1 MSKDRILSAILLGAA
16 VTAICTADGLASGAL
31 VGLKPDQVLVVANAN
46 SVASR
51 DLAAFYVARRGIPKR
66 NIVLVKTAET
76 YVISRKNYEESIA
89 RPIIQAMLERRLD
102 QHIRSIC
109 LIWGTPVRIAESP
122 ARNIAPPGGIEVF
135 YKAQAKDALA
145 KLAVYNELLQLVGK
159 RPPRLPVVPADR
171 IENVADLF
179 DKPLPS
185 PPEKILAPQALFDK
199 LRKNVVRRQI
209 KVRFTSDET
218 NKPIAE
224 RQLMALHREMYGLKG
239 LIDFLRD
246 AKISKPP
253 DVKALRDVL
262 EKVENGLVRLSLP
275 KTPKTLANAR
285 VRIALLKQLGGLR
298 LIAGYAAGGDKPA
311 GKSQQPRRKAKKLLA
326 KTTASLDSELAML
339 WRGAYKTEGPAAN
352 PLYWRLRG
360 AADGAKGRPDALMT
374 ARIDAPSVALARR
387 VINDSIA
394 VEKTGLKGV
403 FYIDSGLPL
412 RFAKASSNAGYR
424 AYDNRF
430 KALHAF
436 LTRRTG
442 MKVVLDTSAG
452 LFAPGKCPDAALYA
466 GWYSL
471 RKYVAAFTWKRG
483 AVGWHT
489 ASFEAA
495 DIRNPK
501 STQWCSRM
509 LTSGVTAT
517 AGAVDEPLLMAFPAP
532 EEFYPLLLTGKYTI
546 AECYWRTVPN
556 ASWQLTLI
564 ADPLYNPFKTNPQV
578 SPKLLPPGLARPW
591 LP

>member
-1 MSKDRILSAILLGAA
+1 MSKNRILLSVLLAA
-16 VTAICTADGLASGAL
+16 AATAICTVDGLAAGAPG
-31 VGLKPDQVLVVANAN
+31 GLKPDQVLVVANAN
-46 SVASR
+46 STASR
-51 DLAAFYVARRGIPKR
+51 DLAAFYVSRRGIPKR

-76 YVISRKNYEESIA
+76 YAISRKDYEKSIA
-89 RPIIQAMLERRLD
+89 RPISQAMLERRLD

-109 LIWGTPVRIAESP
+109 LIWGVPVRIAESSARGP
-122 ARNIAPPGGIEVF
+122 APAGDIEVF
-135 YKAQAKDALA
+135 YNAQAKDALV

-159 RPPRLPVVPADR
+159 RPAKLQAVPADR

-185 PPEKILAPQALFDK
+185 PPEKIPAAKVLFNK
-199 LRKNVVRRQI
+199 LRKNLVRKQI

-224 RQLMALHREMYGLKG
+224 RQLMALYREMYGLKG

-253 DVKALRDVL
+253 DVKALRKVL
-262 EKVENGLVRLSLP
+262 DKVENGLVRLSLP

-285 VRIALLKQLGGLR
+285 VRIALLKQSGGLR
-298 LIAGYAAGGDKPA
+298 LVAAYAGGLH
-311 GKSQQPRRKAKKLLA
+311 KSARTSSVRSHKVNKLLA

-352 PLYWRLRG
+352 PLYWRFRG
-360 AADGAKGRPDALMT
+360 TVAGAKGRPDALMT
-374 ARIDAPSVALARR
+374 ARIDGPSVALVRR
-387 VINDSIA
+387 VISDSIA

-430 KALHAF
+430 RTLHAF

-471 RKYVAAFTWKRG
+471 RRYVAAFTWKRG

-495 DIRNPK
+495 DLRNPK
-501 STQWCSRM
+501 SAQWCPQM
-509 LTSGVTAT
+509 LINGVAGTT
-517 AGAVDEPLLMAFPAP
+517 GAVDEPLLMAFPAP

-578 SPKLLPPGLARPW
+578 SLKHLPPGLSP
-591 LP
+591 

>member
-1 MSKDRILSAILLGAA
+1 MSKNRVLFTLLLAA
-16 VTAICTADGLASGAL
+16 ATTAIFAAEGFGAEGG
-31 VGLKPDQVLVVANAN
+31 GLKPDQVLVVANAN
-46 SVASR
+46 SAASR
-51 DLAAFYVARRGIPKR
+51 DLASFYASRRGIPKR

-76 YVISRKNYEESIA
+76 YTISRKDYQENIR

-102 QHIRSIC
+102 QHIRSVC
-109 LIWGTPVRIAESP
+109 LIWGVPVRIAEGLAKGP
-122 ARNIAPPGGIEVF
+122 APTSDIEAF
-135 YKAQAKDALA
+135 YNTQAKDALA
-145 KLAVYNELLQLVGK
+145 KMAVYHELLYLVGK
-159 RPPRLPVVPADR
+159 PPAKLPSVPPDR

-185 PPEKILAPQALFDK
+185 PPEKIPAAQVLFDK
-199 LRKNVVRRQI
+199 LRKSVVRRQI
-209 KVRFTSDET
+209 KVRFMSDEAK
-218 NKPIAE
+218 KPIAE
-224 RQLMALHREMYGLKG
+224 RQLMALQREIYGQKG

-262 EKVENGLVRLSLP
+262 DKAENSLVRLSLP

-285 VRIALLKQLGGLR
+285 ARIELLRQSGGLR
-298 LIAGYAAGGDKPA
+298 LVAGYAAGPHKSA
-311 GKSQQPRRKAKKLLA
+311 GRSTVRRRKANKLLA

-339 WRGAYKTEGPAAN
+339 WGGAYRIEGALTN
-352 PLYWRLRG
+352 PLHWKLRRAG
-360 AADGAKGRPDALMT
+360 VAKGRPKALMT

-412 RFAKASSNAGYR
+412 RFAKAPDNAGYR
-424 AYDNRF
+424 TYDNRF
-430 KALHAF
+430 KALHSF
-436 LTRRTG
+436 VTRRTN
-442 MKVVLDTSAG
+442 MKAVLDTSAE

-471 RKYVAAFTWKRG
+471 KKYVAAFTWKRG

-495 DIRNPK
+495 DLRNPK
-501 STQWCSRM
+501 SSQWCPQM
-509 LTSGVTAT
+509 LINGVSGT
-517 AGAVDEPLLMAFPAP
+517 AGAVDEPLLAAFPAP

-546 AECYWRTVPN
+546 AECYWRTTPKV
-556 ASWQLTLI
+556 SWQLTLI
-564 ADPLYNPFKTNPQV
+564 ADPLYNPFKANPQV
-578 SPKLLPPGLARPW
+578 SPKLLPPGLAP
-591 LP
+591 